1 MDLHRPSGILAAP
14 PLAGVSVKPPFSP
27 HPRASPERRPAAL
40 PTALAFLTVHG
51 VSPAVLLTAAVEA
64 RRQAI
69 APEAAALA
77 NGTIRERFFYRCL
90 AHHLGAAFID
100 GEIALG
106 AGARYPHAVHAGL
119 APLDGGDGSRWL
131 AAPRGQLLTHLLA
144 RARGGERLGARLA
157 ITTPSHLS
165 SLVGAA
171 ATASILREAS
181 LGLANLDP
189 SLSAKERPSRAQCA
203 SVMAVAAAT
212 TLAFGLAPAFT
223 LAVVSL

>member
-40 PTALAFLTVHG
+40 PAALAFLTVHG

-77 NGTIRERFFYRCL
+77 NGTIRESFFYRCL
-90 AHHLGAAFID
+90 AHQLGAAFID

-106 AGARYPHAVHAGL
+106 AGARYPHAIHAGL

-131 AAPRGQLLTHLLA
+131 AARSVAYPSLGKGARRRALGRAPCDHDTFAFVELGGRGGD
-144 RARGGERLGARLA
+144 RVDPARGKPRPRQPRSESFRER
-157 ITTPSHLS
+157 TP
-165 SLVGAA
+165 
-171 ATASILREAS
+171 
-181 LGLANLDP
+181 
-189 SLSAKERPSRAQCA
+189 
-203 SVMAVAAAT
+203 
-212 TLAFGLAPAFT
+212 
-223 LAVVSL
+223 